1 MEIRIF
7 GMTVRLEIII
17 ITLIVGMI
25 MGGQMLCACAKVPLS
40 EAFSLNGLGRMEGME
55 GQDAATAATA
65 ADAAA
70 AAAPSN
76 PRGNDSVDAS
86 GEPVSQDD
94 SSIPAP
100 APANV
105 PKPGGTNKNGAEK
118 INAGSIASI
127 SSLIPHAL
135 GGFQNILSGLTSAGV
150 GARAPNETKD
160 AFTDYSDYKSGG
172 SNSDIASSWI
182 NKAGTYSKNLG
193 YQTTAGKSNMYT
205 GTQVPLPDGELFF
218 FQNNQF
224 KPECCPSPYSSTT
237 GCACM
242 SREQIAYLNTRG
254 GNRTSDSEF

>member
-25 MGGQMLCACAKVPLS
+25 MGGHMLCACAKVPLS
-40 EAFSLNGLGRMEGME
+40 EAFSHNGLSGMEGMD
-55 GQDAATAATA
+55 GQDASTES
-65 ADAAA
+65 
-70 AAAPSN
+70 AAPSTHN
-76 PRGNDSVDAS
+76 ANANDSVDAS
-86 GEPVSQDD
+86 GEPASQDG
-94 SSIPAP
+94 SSTPAP

-105 PKPGGTNKNGAEK
+105 PKPGGSSKNGAEK
-118 INAGSIASI
+118 INAGSVAAMT
-127 SSLIPHAL
+127 SLIPQAL
-135 GGFQNILSGLTSAGV
+135 GGFQNIISGLKSAGG
-150 GARAPNETKD
+150 GALAPPNETKD
-160 AFTDYSDYKSGG
+160 AFTDYSDYKGG
-172 SNSDIASSWI
+172 DNNSDVASSWI
-182 NKAGTYSKNLG
+182 NKAGSYSKNLG

-224 KPECCPSPYSSTT
+224 KPECCPSPYSAST

-242 SREQIAYLNTRG
+242 SSEQIAYLNTRG